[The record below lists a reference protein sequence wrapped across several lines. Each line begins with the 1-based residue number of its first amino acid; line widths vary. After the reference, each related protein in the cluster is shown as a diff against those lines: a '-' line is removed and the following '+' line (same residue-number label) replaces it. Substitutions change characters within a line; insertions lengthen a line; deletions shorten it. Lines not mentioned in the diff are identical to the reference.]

1 MIIKIANMPRS
12 CVSLLLLLLIFA
24 RPSAAQEVTFNQD
37 IAPIIHRNCT
47 PCHRPGEAAPFPL
60 ITYED
65 VARRASFVREVVESG
80 YMPPWKPDG
89 AYRSFAHER
98 KLTPEEISLIGRWAA
113 AKAPKGKGSVKVP
126 DFVNGTLYHRKPDL
140 TLKTEKPFLVKGDN
154 EERFIVFK
162 IPFELADSMNVEAM
176 EFVSNNKKVVH
187 HANFGIHPVEEGVD
201 IHGTAPYVD
210 LSGDDR
216 RQFDQY
222 LPYKKSM
229 TYYGGWI
236 PGTTLESYPAGMG
249 WVMPKR
255 GVILLTVHFAP
266 TGKDEESITGVNLF
280 FTKKPIERKV
290 KLISI
295 GSGGIGERDIDPFF
309 MIQADTVK
317 TFTVKVATPA
327 DQSLLYIWPH
337 MHLLGK
343 RFRAWAVTPQGDTVR
358 LVDIPDWDF
367 KWQEIYRFKQLVK
380 VPKGS
385 VLTVEGT
392 YDNTSKNPNNPFNPP
407 RMIFA
412 DGDMKTTQEMM
423 TLIMVFLPYQ
433 PGDEQLAL
441 D

>member
-1 MIIKIANMPRS
+1 MMLRS
-12 CVSLLLLLLIFA
+12 CLSLMLLFTCTLHA
-24 RPSAAQEVTFNQD
+24 TAQEVTFNKD

-47 PCHRPGEAAPFPL
+47 PCHRQGEAAPFPL
-60 ITYED
+60 VTYDD
-65 VARRASFVREVVESG
+65 VARRATFIREVVESG
-80 YMPPWKPDG
+80 YMPPWKPDA

-98 KLTPEEISLIGRWAA
+98 KLTPEEISLISRWAQS
-113 AKAPKGKGSVKVP
+113 KAPEGKGSVKPPV
-126 DFVNGTLYHRKPDL
+126 FVSGTLYHRAPDL
-140 TLKTEKPFLVKGDN
+140 TLKTDKPFLVKGDN

-162 IPFELADSMNVEAM
+162 IPFELADSMNVEAL

-187 HANFGIHPVEEGVD
+187 HANFAIHPVEEGID
-201 IHGTAPYVD
+201 IRGTAPYVD
-210 LSGDDR
+210 LSGEDR
-216 RQFDQY
+216 TQYDQY

-266 TGKDEESITGVNLF
+266 SGKNEESISGVNLF
-280 FTKKPIERKV
+280 FTKKPIARKV
-290 KLISI
+290 KVISI
-295 GSGGIGERDIDPFF
+295 GSGGVGERDIEPYF
-309 MIQADTVK
+309 MIQADSVK
-317 TFTVKVATPA
+317 TFTVKVATPG

-343 RFRAWAVTPQGDTVR
+343 RFKAWATTPQGDTVR

-367 KWQEIYRFKQLVK
+367 KWQEIYRFKNLIK

-423 TLIMVFLPYQ
+423 TMLMVFLPYE
-433 PGDEQLAL
+433 PGDEQLII